1 MAEFGRISL
10 LLLLQNND
18 KYCYFGLFI
27 IFLFKYNLPND
38 TARTSGYVVLNNRTN
53 SEILWMETAV
63 AYTSGETEESH
74 ENQFRDFPNT
84 NEC

>member
-1 MAEFGRISL
+1 
-10 LLLLQNND
+10 
-18 KYCYFGLFI
+18 
-27 IFLFKYNLPND
+27 
-38 TARTSGYVVLNNRTN
+38 
-53 SEILWMETAV
+53 METAV